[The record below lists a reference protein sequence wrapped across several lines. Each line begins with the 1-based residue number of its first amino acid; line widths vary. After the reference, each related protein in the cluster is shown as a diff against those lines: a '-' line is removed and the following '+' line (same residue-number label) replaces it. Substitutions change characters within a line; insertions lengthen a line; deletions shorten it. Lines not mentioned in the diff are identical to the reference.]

1 MLYINKS
8 PILGASLI
16 TVALLLSS
24 CGGGSSSDTSVAVDT
39 TETVTG
45 TTTDT
50 ADGTPPV
57 TVAEVQN
64 AIDVSSASL
73 VSDATKVTGGV
84 TARSNSDFTFP
95 ETNNVN
101 GAISMTIPS
110 SAAPDFA
117 ARRTIIAGNGA
128 TVGFGDSVV
137 LKYDMFSWEGG
148 QLVESSS
155 LFAEAYTVE
164 AGVSKE
170 YPMPD
175 YLAKSLLGRSLG
187 ETIQVIL
194 PVGTAD
200 LPDYLDPT
208 DAYVLLVELM

>member
-8 PILGASLI
+8 TILGTSLI

-24 CGGGSSSDTSVAVDT
+24 CGGGSSSDTTDTAGTTDGTDT
-39 TETVTG
+39 TTGATTG
-45 TTTDT
+45 TTSTI
-50 ADGTPPV
+50 
-57 TVAEVQN
+57 AEVQN

-73 VSDATKVTGGV
+73 VGDATKVTGGI
-84 TARSNSDFTFP
+84 TTRSNSDFIFP
-95 ETNNVN
+95 ETTDVN

-128 TVGFGDSVV
+128 TVGFGDTVV

-164 AGVSKE
+164 AGVSEE
-170 YPMPD
+170 YPLPD

-194 PVGTAD
+194 PVGTDD